1 MKILYFNYMYDL
13 WGVSLGSTIKAIE
26 LMKALEACG
35 HEVKVMWRRE
45 QDNFNNGN
53 HVPHRP
59 PTKLKQVLAKFLHE
73 PNQILTNFK
82 FYWEEKDILKAERP
96 DLLISRLEAYTI
108 SSIYLANKMGIPVIV
123 EADGP
128 VAYEKMN
135 FQDQF
140 WTHQRLVDYFEVA
153 ALKNCA
159 LSFTVSHQLKHY
171 FMEKGVPGDTI
182 YVIPNGA
189 DPDRFRPDLPCD
201 DVKQQY
207 QLWDHLVIGFV
218 GSFHYWHGVENLIQI
233 IEATVQRHQRVK
245 FLMVGDGGPLK
256 HSLEKFITANGLSGR
271 VHLTGLVKHQDIPRY
286 IAAMDIVLAPYPR
299 LEFGY
304 YSPVK
309 LYEYLASG
317 RAVVSSRMGQIA
329 EVIRDGENGF
339 LCEPD
344 DIAAMTET
352 INGLIESPELI
363 HRVGAQARTDVINH
377 YTWKRRGQQLSELCE
392 KVVTTAASRPATI
405 PGTRP

>member
-26 LMKALEACG
+26 LMKALGDFG

-45 QDNFNNGN
+45 QENFNNGN
-53 HVPHRP
+53 HVPRKP
-59 PTKLKQVLAKFLHE
+59 PSKMKQAVAKWLHE
-73 PNQILTNFK
+73 PNQILNNLK
-82 FYWEEKDILKAERP
+82 FYWEEKQILKKEQP

-108 SSIYLANKMGIPVIV
+108 SSILLANKMGIPVIV

-171 FMEKGVPGDTI
+171 FMNKGVPGDTI
-182 YVIPNGA
+182 HVIPNGA
-189 DPDRFRPDLPCD
+189 DPDRFRPDLPCE
-201 DVKQQY
+201 DVKQKY

-218 GSFHYWHGVENLIQI
+218 GSFHYWHGVENLIRI
-233 IEATVQRHQRVK
+233 IEATVQKHHRVK

-256 HSLEKFITANGLSGR
+256 QSLGEFISSNGLAGK
-271 VHLTGLVKHQDIPRY
+271 VHLTGLVKHQEIPRY

-299 LEFGY
+299 LKFDY

-309 LYEYLASG
+309 LYEYLSSG
-317 RAVVSSRMGQIA
+317 RAVVSSRMGQIG

-344 DIAAMTET
+344 DISAMTRKIT
-352 INGLIESPELI
+352 TLIESPELI
-363 HRVGAQARTDVINH
+363 QRVGAQARADVLQH
-377 YTWKRRGQQLSELCE
+377 YTWKKRGQQLAALCE
-392 KVVTTAASRPATI
+392 QVVNDAASGQQRPF
-405 PGTRP
+405 

>member
-1 MKILYFNYMYDL
+1 MRILYFNYMYDL

-26 LMKALEACG
+26 LMKALRECG
-35 HEVKVMWRRE
+35 HDVKIVWRRE
-45 QDNFNNGN
+45 QENYNNGN
-53 HVPHRP
+53 HTPHKPPRP
-59 PTKLKQVLAKFLHE
+59 IKKFLAKFLHE
-73 PNQILTNFK
+73 PNQILTNTK
-82 FYWEEKDILKAERP
+82 FYLEERDILKQEKP

-108 SSIYLANKMGIPVIV
+108 SSISLANKMNIPVMV

-135 FQDQF
+135 YQDQF
-140 WTHQRLVDYFEVA
+140 WTHQKLVDYFEVS
-153 ALKNCA
+153 ALKNSR
-159 LSFTVSHQLKHY
+159 LNFTVSNQLKQY
-171 FMEKGVPGDTI
+171 FMEKGVPGDSI

-207 QLWDHLVIGFV
+207 RLRDNVVIGFV
-218 GSFHYWHGVENLIQI
+218 GSFHFWHGVENLTRI
-233 IEATVQRHQRVK
+233 IRDTTQRHSNVR

-256 HSLEKFITANGLSGR
+256 DSLEKFINENNLADR

-286 IAAMDIVLAPYPR
+286 IAAMDIVLAPYPK
-299 LEFGY
+299 LKFGY

-309 LYEYLASG
+309 LYEYLSSG
-317 RAVVSSRMGQIA
+317 KAIVSSRMGQIC

-344 DIAAMTET
+344 NIHQMCQK
-352 INGLIESPELI
+352 ISELI
-363 HRVGAQARTDVINH
+363 GNPVLMKKVGAQARKDVLNH
-377 YTWKRRGQQLSELCE
+377 YTWKKRGEQLSALCE
-392 KVVTTAASRPATI
+392 AVVS
-405 PGTRP
+405 GSLN